1 MCVSPINKV
10 VTNGICTRNFATAT
24 CRLYTVPKFTPT
36 SMNLEVTGKRNKQKK
51 QTEPRPLLDESIN
64 GRKLCKSVHA
74 PVEKGWS
81 AIGFTLG
88 FVLLDVGEA
97 LTGEFLVLYDP
108 PADFERG
115 YQGAV
120 FSVVV
125 EETKGVNLIGDS
137 NCVAVRRGPGVIEV
151 LV

>member
-1 MCVSPINKV
+1 M
-10 VTNGICTRNFATAT
+10 
-24 CRLYTVPKFTPT
+24 
-36 SMNLEVTGKRNKQKK
+36 
-51 QTEPRPLLDESIN
+51 D
-64 GRKLCKSVHA
+64 GRKLCKSVRA

-97 LTGEFLVLYDP
+97 LTGKILILHDS

-115 YQGAV
+115 YQGAI

-125 EETKGVNLIGDS
+125 KETKGVYLMCDS
-137 NCVAVRRGPGVIEV
+137 KCVAVRRGPVVREV
-151 LV
+151 VV